1 MQAFRNLKITG
12 KLFVLVFAAA
22 FFVAAV
28 AVTGFLFLTKTNTTM
43 QNLDK
48 NELRAVKLIDEAQ
61 IEIRTNQA
69 AILEYLLATDA
80 SRRSALLTDMKT
92 RDDKINLYLLELD
105 KTNLSEE
112 QGRSL
117 ELLRQMLS
125 NFRDDR
131 EQIAKFVANNNIGL
145 AVMTY
150 THQAVPVL
158 DGINKQ
164 LGYISQEFNDNA
176 RQAYEQSARAVT
188 TASLTLTA
196 LGLLALIIVIAL
208 GLALARAVAKPL
220 RQVAAT
226 VTDVAD
232 GNLTADLVAV
242 DSRDEAGQVAAAINT
257 MTENLRGLIK
267 QVANSAEQVAASSEQ
282 LNASADQAALTA
294 NQVAESIT
302 GVAHG
307 SATQLNAVEESS
319 AAVAQMSATVELVMT
334 NAGIVADT
342 SAQAAEA
349 AARGT
354 EQISS
359 AVRQIGNIE
368 KTVTESARI
377 VQTLGDRSKEIGQI
391 VDTISSI
398 AGQTNLLALNAA
410 IESARAGEAGRGFAV
425 VAEEVRKLAEQS
437 QDASK
442 QIGGLIAAIQ
452 ADTDQAV
459 AAMHEGTREVRVG
472 SDVVNGAGEAFQ
484 EILASV
490 SRVSDQA
497 GEMSSAIREM
507 AGGSEKIVAAM
518 REIDTVSKKTV
529 EETQNV
535 SAATEEQSATM
546 EEIAASSQGLAN
558 LAQDLQAAVRR
569 FSI

>member
-1 MQAFRNLKITG
+1 MQTFRNLKITG

-61 IEIRTNQA
+61 IEIKANQA

-80 SRRSALLTDMKT
+80 SRRNALLTDMKT

-117 ELLRQMLS
+117 ELLRQMLA

-150 THQAVPVL
+150 TRQAVPVL

-208 GLALARAVAKPL
+208 GLAVARAVAKPL

-302 GVAHG
+302 GVAQG
-307 SATQLNAVEESS
+307 SAAQLNAVEESS

-359 AVRQIGNIE
+359 AVRQIANIE

-442 QIGGLIAAIQ
+442 QIGELIAAIQ
-452 ADTDQAV
+452 TDTDQAV